1 MNPSLVSLPGTV
13 GPVMTMQNAI
23 VEAACLGHQWVGP
36 EHVLLAILN
45 EQPPTLAREALND
58 VGITYE
64 QTRKRF
70 LASLLVGQPPIRSSI
85 ADGATARP
93 APVFYEIKGWIE
105 GSAAALGRAPDETT
119 ALWALCW
126 VRPDLFGSDARWRE
140 VVGALEVRGI
150 TTPPRSHQLDLADRV
165 NRRRIDVP
173 IDRLDEIR
181 RQLLSAGLLV
191 GVNTDAE
198 NGQAWV
204 MVDDLEAAT
213 RLIDSGQH

>member
-58 VGITYE
+58 VGITYD

-85 ADGATARP
+85 ADGATACP

-105 GSAAALGRAPDETT
+105 GFAAALGRAPDETT
-119 ALWALCW
+119 ALWRCAG
-126 VRPDLFGSDARWRE
+126 FGRICLDQTLAGVKWSGRSRSAESQLHLDPISSISPTESTVGGLTFRSTGSMRS
-140 VVGALEVRGI
+140 VV
-150 TTPPRSHQLDLADRV
+150 SC
-165 NRRRIDVP
+165 
-173 IDRLDEIR
+173 
-181 RQLLSAGLLV
+181 
-191 GVNTDAE
+191 
-198 NGQAWV
+198 
-204 MVDDLEAAT
+204 
-213 RLIDSGQH
+213 